1 MSLGKPEWPEVGELV
16 VATIRRIESYGAY
29 VYLDEYDKEGLLHI
43 SEISSTWV
51 RNIRN
56 HVRERQKAVLQVR
69 RIDSAHGH
77 IDLSLRR
84 VSMDERRKKIE
95 DWKKNRRAEA
105 LLKSAANT
113 LNINEM
119 ELFEE
124 VGIKLIDSF
133 GSLYNGLEAAAKKG
147 VEALT
152 DLGISKK
159 MAETLTEIAEEKIVV
174 GGVTIHGIFEI
185 TSMDRRG
192 VESIKETLLGTIKLA
207 DKEDAETT
215 IYALGAPKYRIE
227 VSAEDYKKAEAVL
240 EKIVTTI
247 KSSWSSIDGDFSF
260 SRE

>member
-29 VYLDEYDKEGLLHI
+29 VQLDEYDKEGLLHI

-56 HVRERQKAVLQVR
+56 HVRERQKVVLQVL
-69 RIDSAHGH
+69 RIDPAHGH

-113 LNINEM
+113 LKLNER

-124 VGIKLIDSF
+124 AGIKLIDSF
-133 GSLYNGLEAAAKKG
+133 GSMYNGLEAAAKKG

-152 DLGISKK
+152 EVGISKK
-159 MAETLTEIAEEKIVV
+159 VAETLTDIAEEKIVV
-174 GGVTIHGIFEI
+174 GGVTIQGIFEI
-185 TSMDRRG
+185 TSMDPRG

-207 DKEDAETT
+207 EKEDAET
-215 IYALGAPKYRIE
+215 IISSLGAPKYRIE
-227 VSAEDYKKAEAVL
+227 VTAEDYKKAEAVL
-240 EKIVTTI
+240 DKIVTTI